1 MSIDR
6 IGQYGGFYQNYR
18 MPDISSV
25 SVEDVKKQELESEK
39 QQAQRQSIDSL
50 QSEYAG
56 QGQYDEQKRPYKMA
70 DLGDISLRFQNET
83 YDSIGRDAN
92 LDNLDVMDAISDM
105 QKDKLLEQYLYF
117 VNPKADGQVVA
128 QTQDGMVIQK

>member
-70 DLGDISLRFQNET
+70 DLEDISLRFQNET